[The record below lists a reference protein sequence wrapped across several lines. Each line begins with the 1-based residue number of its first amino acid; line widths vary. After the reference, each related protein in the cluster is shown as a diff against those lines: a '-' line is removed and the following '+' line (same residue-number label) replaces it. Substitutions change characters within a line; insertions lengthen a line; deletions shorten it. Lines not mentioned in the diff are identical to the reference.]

1 MAGDNGGVHPGD
13 DQQRLIGGRYRLSV
27 QLGSG
32 AMGTVW
38 SGYDE
43 VLRRRVA
50 VKELKVPPGV
60 PQREAMAMRERML
73 REARALGGLSHP
85 NVITVYDVVDVGGE
99 PMVVLEM
106 VPSRNLA
113 TLISEQGVLST
124 AQSAVVGFATAAA
137 LRAAHRAGITH
148 RDVKPGN
155 VLVAHDGQV
164 KLTDFGIAR
173 NVADAPMT
181 TAGLVLGSP
190 AYIAP
195 EVAAG
200 QPVTPAADL
209 WGLGR
214 DAVRRGRGTP
224 AVRRA
229 RRPRLDDH
237 RGRRRRG
244 PAAER
249 ERPRH
254 RRDRRAHGQGACE
267 ADAAG
272 RGAAAA
278 APADRR
284 PRRPALPR
292 LAGRADDGRHVPGAQ
307 GSRGGPGGS
316 GPASSGGS
324 GPAGRRSADAR
335 HPGAASDVGRTACRT
350 PPLAAAPPMP
360 AAPLAASPGPLPEA
374 LRAPHRPRTGPRAAV
389 LRRTR
394 CRPRSGRPR
403 RGRPRRAGRATAFLV
418 AAGAAVASPA
428 SLGGWAAT
436 RALSGQSPLTTVTVA
451 TDAVTLRART
461 DDLGFT
467 AQVPEAWA
475 ERRDDRSVSF
485 VSPDGSEELTVAA
498 GHVRGGGPGGAHRR
512 RPRYGRPAAR
522 PAADP
527 GGGATQSSTAPPT
540 TACTG
545 PAGCASCRSPT
556 ASSPCGSPR
565 RAAVPRVCPHSCS
578 TSSRTRSARR
588 AERGRCGHATP
599 SPGARRPGR
608 SAHR

>member
-1 MAGDNGGVHPGD
+1 MHPGD
-13 DQQRLIGGRYRLSV
+13 DQHRLIGGRYRLSV

-85 NVITVYDVVDVGGE
+85 NVITVYDVVDAGGE

-209 WGLGR
+209 WGLGATLFAAIEGR
-214 DAVRRGRGTP
+214 PPYDVRGDPVSTITEVVDGEVPRPSASGPVTDVIAALMVKEPSKRMPLGEVRRRL
-224 AVRRA
+224 
-229 RRPRLDDH
+229 RPLIGDPDDPLFP
-237 RGRRRRG
+237 GS
-244 PAAER
+244 PDAPTMAATYR
-249 ERPRH
+249 
-254 RRDRRAHGQGACE
+254 
-267 ADAAG
+267 
-272 RGAAAA
+272 
-278 APADRR
+278 
-284 PRRPALPR
+284 
-292 LAGRADDGRHVPGAQ
+292 VPQ
-307 GSRGGPGGS
+307 GSRGGAGAS

-324 GPAGRRSADAR
+324 GPAGRRSGPTPTVTPAPPTAS
-335 HPGAASDVGRTACRT
+335 GAPA
-350 PPLAAAPPMP
+350 PAAPPVS
-360 AAPLAASPGPLPEA
+360 AALLAASPGPLPEA
-374 LRAPHRPRTGPRAAV
+374 LRTAGPAPAPAPDPRPVRPPPDEEQTEIRPPAPRPTVTSRRPSAV
-389 LRRTR
+389 I
-394 CRPRSGRPR
+394 
-403 RGRPRRAGRATAFLV
+403 V
-418 AAGAAVASPA
+418 AAGAAVMLAGL
-428 SLGGWAAT
+428 LGGWAAT
-436 RALSGQSPLTTVTVA
+436 RAFSGQSPLTTVTVA
-451 TDAVTLRART
+451 TTAVTLRAHT
-461 DDLGFT
+461 DDLGFA
-467 AQVPEAWA
+467 AQVPENWA

-485 VSPDGSEELTVAA
+485 VSPDGSEELTVARATSAEEVMA
-498 GHVRGGGPGGAHRR
+498 GLT
-512 RPRYGRPAAR
+512 PAALGTADLR
-522 PAADP
+522 PDP
-527 GGGATQSSTAPPT
+527 PQALEGGATQVVYRTADDGLHRTGWLRVVPVADGGVLAVRLTAPGGSSEIVS
-540 TACTG
+540 AQLFDVVADAVG
-545 PAGCASCRSPT
+545 PAS
-556 ASSPCGSPR
+556 
-565 RAAVPRVCPHSCS
+565 
-578 TSSRTRSARR
+578 
-588 AERGRCGHATP
+588 
-599 SPGARRPGR
+599 
-608 SAHR
+608 

>member
-1 MAGDNGGVHPGD
+1 MHPD

-85 NVITVYDVVDVGGE
+85 NVITVYDVVDAGGE

-113 TLISEQGVLST
+113 TLISEQGVLSI
-124 AQSAVVGFATAAA
+124 AQAAVVGFATAAA

-209 WGLGR
+209 WGLGATLFAAVEGR
-214 DAVRRGRGTP
+214 PPYDVRGDPVSTITEVVDGEVPRPSGGGAVADVIAALMVKEPAKRMSLGEVRRRL
-224 AVRRA
+224 
-229 RRPRLDDH
+229 RPMIGDPDDPLYP
-237 RGRRRRG
+237 GS
-244 PAAER
+244 PDAPTMAATYR
-249 ERPRH
+249 
-254 RRDRRAHGQGACE
+254 
-267 ADAAG
+267 
-272 RGAAAA
+272 
-278 APADRR
+278 
-284 PRRPALPR
+284 
-292 LAGRADDGRHVPGAQ
+292 VPQ
-307 GSRGGPGGS
+307 GSRGGQPG

-324 GPAGRRSADAR
+324 GPAGRRPAPPA
-335 HPGAASDVGRTACRT
+335 T
-350 PPLAAAPPMP
+350 PPPGVPAAPVASSVPP
-360 AAPLAASPGPLPEA
+360 LAPLAASPGPLPDA
-374 LRAPHRPRTGPRAAV
+374 LRGAAASLPPSTSSSAPPPARPAASPDDVQTEIRPSAPQPAADPRGS
-389 LRRTR
+389 RRTV
-394 CRPRSGRPR
+394 G
-403 RGRPRRAGRATAFLV
+403 LV
-418 AAGAAVASPA
+418 AAGAAVVLAGLA
-428 SLGGWAAT
+428 GGWGVT
-436 RALSGQSPLTTVTVA
+436 RTISGQSPLTTVTVA
-451 TDAVTLRART
+451 TDTAALRAHT

-467 AQVPEAWA
+467 AQVPQDWA
-475 ERRDDRSVSF
+475 ERRDERSVSF
-485 VSPDGSEELTVAA
+485 VSPDGSEELTVARAASTAEVMSAVTGA
-498 GHVRGGGPGGAHRR
+498 GLEP
-512 RPRYGRPAAR
+512 
-522 PAADP
+522 DP
-527 GGGATQSSTAPPT
+527 PEDLGGGATQVVYRSSDDGVHRTGWLRVLPARDGVLAVRLTAPGGHSET
-540 TACTG
+540 VSAELFDVVADAVT
-545 PAGCASCRSPT
+545 PAG
-556 ASSPCGSPR
+556 
-565 RAAVPRVCPHSCS
+565 
-578 TSSRTRSARR
+578 
-588 AERGRCGHATP
+588 
-599 SPGARRPGR
+599 
-608 SAHR
+608 

>member
-1 MAGDNGGVHPGD
+1 MAGDNGRVHPVD

-85 NVITVYDVVDVGGE
+85 NVITVYDVVDAGGE

-113 TLISEQGVLST
+113 TLISEQGVLTT
-124 AQSAVVGFATAAA
+124 AQAAVVGFATSAA

-209 WGLGR
+209 WGLGATLFAAVEGR
-214 DAVRRGRGTP
+214 PPYDVRGDPVSTITEVVDGEVPRPSAGGPVADVIAALMVKEPAKRMSLGEVRRRL
-224 AVRRA
+224 
-229 RRPRLDDH
+229 RPLIGDPDDPLYP
-237 RGRRRRG
+237 GS
-244 PAAER
+244 PDAPTMAATYR
-249 ERPRH
+249 
-254 RRDRRAHGQGACE
+254 
-267 ADAAG
+267 
-272 RGAAAA
+272 
-278 APADRR
+278 
-284 PRRPALPR
+284 
-292 LAGRADDGRHVPGAQ
+292 VPQ
-307 GSRGGPGGS
+307 GSRGGA
-316 GPASSGGS
+316 ASSGGS
-324 GPAGRRSADAR
+324 GPAGRRSA
-335 HPGAASDVGRTACRT
+335 PPVT
-350 PPLAAAPPMP
+350 PPPGVP
-360 AAPLAASPGPLPEA
+360 AAPVTSSVPPAPAASPALAASPGPLPEA
-374 LRAPHRPRTGPRAAV
+374 LRAPAPAMPARPATSPDDVQTEIRSAAPHPPAAARTSSRTAA
-389 LRRTR
+389 
-394 CRPRSGRPR
+394 G
-403 RGRPRRAGRATAFLV
+403 LV
-418 AAGAAVASPA
+418 AAGAAVVLAGL
-428 SLGGWAAT
+428 LGGWAVT
-436 RALSGQSPLTTVTVA
+436 RAVSGQSPLTTVTVA
-451 TDAVTLRART
+451 SDAAALRAHT

-467 AQVPEAWA
+467 AQVPQDWS

-485 VSPDGSEELTVAA
+485 VSPDGSEELTVARA
-498 GHVRGGGPGGAHRR
+498 ASAAEVMSANHRR
-512 RPRYGRPAAR
+512 RARHRRPATR
-522 PAADP
+522 SPAGPGRRHDP
-527 GGGATQSSTAPPT
+527 GRLPDVGRRRAPDGLAAGAA
-540 TACTG
+540 G
-545 PAGCASCRSPT
+545 PRRRA
-556 ASSPCGSPR
+556 R
-565 RAAVPRVCPHSCS
+565 RAADGAGGPLRGHLGAAV
-578 TSSRTRSARR
+578 RR
-588 AERGRCGHATP
+588 RGRRGHPGGLIGTDRTGAVAASADTP
-599 SPGARRPGR
+599 PVLRMRR
-608 SAHR
+608 

>member
-1 MAGDNGGVHPGD
+1 VHPVD

-85 NVITVYDVVDVGGE
+85 NVITVYDVVDAGGE

-124 AQSAVVGFATAAA
+124 AQAAVVGFATSAA

-209 WGLGR
+209 WGLGATLFAAVEGR
-214 DAVRRGRGTP
+214 PPYDVRGDPVSTITEVVDGEVPRPSAGGPVADVIAALMVKEPAKRMSLGEVRRRL
-224 AVRRA
+224 
-229 RRPRLDDH
+229 RPLIGDPDDPLYP
-237 RGRRRRG
+237 GS
-244 PAAER
+244 PDAPTMAATYR
-249 ERPRH
+249 
-254 RRDRRAHGQGACE
+254 
-267 ADAAG
+267 
-272 RGAAAA
+272 
-278 APADRR
+278 
-284 PRRPALPR
+284 
-292 LAGRADDGRHVPGAQ
+292 VPQ
-307 GSRGGPGGS
+307 GSRTG

-324 GPAGRRSADAR
+324 GPAGRRSAPPATPP
-335 HPGAASDVGRTACRT
+335 PGVPAPAVASSVPPAPAAS
-350 PPLAAAPPMP
+350 PPPAPPAP

-374 LRAPHRPRTGPRAAV
+374 LRAAGPPPAPARPASSPDDVQTEIRPAAPQPAV
-389 LRRTR
+389 TSRRTA
-394 CRPRSGRPR
+394 
-403 RGRPRRAGRATAFLV
+403 AGLV
-418 AAGAAVASPA
+418 AAGAAVV
-428 SLGGWAAT
+428 LTGLVGGWAVT
-436 RALSGQSPLTTVTVA
+436 RVVAGQSPLTTVTVA
-451 TDAVTLRART
+451 TDAAALRAHT

-467 AQVPEAWA
+467 AQVPQDWA
-475 ERRDDRSVSF
+475 ERRGDRSVSF
-485 VSPDGSEELTVAA
+485 VSPDGSEELTVA
-498 GHVRGGGPGGAHRR
+498 R
-512 RPRYGRPAAR
+512 AAS
-522 PAADP
+522 AAEVMSAITSGDVQP
-527 GGGATQSSTAPPT
+527 EPPQDLGGGATQVVYRTTDDGVHRTGWLRVLPAGDGVLAVRLTAPGGHSEDLSRQLFDVVAGQVT
-540 TACTG
+540 
-545 PAGCASCRSPT
+545 PAG
-556 ASSPCGSPR
+556 
-565 RAAVPRVCPHSCS
+565 
-578 TSSRTRSARR
+578 
-588 AERGRCGHATP
+588 
-599 SPGARRPGR
+599 
-608 SAHR
+608 

>member
-1 MAGDNGGVHPGD
+1 
-13 DQQRLIGGRYRLSV
+13 
-27 QLGSG
+27 
-32 AMGTVW
+32 
-38 SGYDE
+38 
-43 VLRRRVA
+43 
-50 VKELKVPPGV
+50 
-60 PQREAMAMRERML
+60 MRERML

-214 DAVRRGRGTP
+214 DAVRRDRGTP

-229 RRPRLDDH
+229 RRPGLDDH
-237 RGRRRRG
+237 RGGRRRG

-284 PRRPALPR
+284 PRRPALPG
-292 LAGRADDGRHVPGAQ
+292 LAGRADDGRHLPGAP
-307 GSRGGPGGS
+307 GVARWSGGIGAGELRRVGPGGPS
-316 GPASSGGS
+316 VG
-324 GPAGRRSADAR
+324 ADADG
-335 HPGAASDVGRTACRT
+335 HPGAACDVGRTACRT
-350 PPLAAAPPMP
+350 FPASRAGRTSGVGGAARGVARSAARGAP
-360 AAPLAASPGPLPEA
+360 GG
-374 LRAPHRPRTGPRAAV
+374 RTGPAPAPDPRPVRPAPDEVQTEIRPPAPRPAAHV
-389 LRRTR
+389 GAHRRG
-394 CRPRSGRPR
+394 PRGGR
-403 RGRPRRAGRATAFLV
+403 RGRGARRPPRGLGGDPRALGTVAADDRDGGDGRGH
-418 AAGAAVASPA
+418 AAGAHRRPRLHRSGAGG
-428 SLGGWAAT
+428 LG
-436 RALSGQSPLTTVTVA
+436 RAPRRPVGE
-451 TDAVTLRART
+451 LRQPGRQRGAHGRP
-461 DDLGFT
+461 G
-467 AQVPEAWA
+467 
-475 ERRDDRSVSF
+475 R
-485 VSPDGSEELTVAA
+485 
-498 GHVRGGGPGGAHRR
+498 VRGGGPGGTHRR
-512 RPRYGRPAAR
+512 GPRYGRPAAR
-522 PAADP
+522 PAAGP
-527 GGGATQSSTAPPT
+527 GRRRDAGRLPHRRRRRAPDRLAARRAGRP
-540 TACTG
+540 TACW
-545 PAGCASCRSPT
+545 
-556 ASSPCGSPR
+556 PCGSPP
-565 RAAVPRVCPHSCS
+565 RAAVPRACPRSCS

-588 AERGRCGHATP
+588 ADREPSTRTQSRGRAY
-599 SPGARRPGR
+599 SRLRRAAGKIGR
-608 SAHR
+608 PRP